1 MIKVNFNED
10 LFTATEEENGNVTVE
25 FKREI
30 REALGLEFPTA
41 CVEVEQGNQLDSMI
55 AANPI

>member
-1 MIKVNFNED
+1 

-25 FKREI
+25 FKQEI